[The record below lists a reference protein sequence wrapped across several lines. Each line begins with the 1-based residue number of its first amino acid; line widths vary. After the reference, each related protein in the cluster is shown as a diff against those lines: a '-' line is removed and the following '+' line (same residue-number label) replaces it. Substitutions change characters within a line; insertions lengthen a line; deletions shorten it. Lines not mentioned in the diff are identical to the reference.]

1 MYCPQ
6 RSRPAALAVSLL
18 IACLARALPAFAAEP
33 GGAERNIVELQAEA
47 QREVANDL
55 LYAVLYVELNDA
67 DAARLAAQLNRVT
80 GDALKAA
87 GDFKTVRTRSGTT
100 STYPLYDR
108 NQKPGGWRGRSEIR
122 LESRDFEAA
131 ARLIGRLQ
139 SSMQLLSVSFGVSR
153 QYKVD
158 TENEIIGEA
167 LQAFR
172 ARAEIVRR
180 ALGGQGYVLQRM
192 QIATGSSAPPPRPLA
207 RAMAAGAAAE
217 MAPPQFEGGMSTIT
231 VNVSG
236 TIRVE

>member
-1 MYCPQ
+1 MLFRLVP
-6 RSRPAALAVSLL
+6 RVLWEPFSGPLDNRHRLSLGLNSLL
-18 IACLARALPAFAAEP
+18 VRSQGKTI
-33 GGAERNIVELQAEA
+33 
-47 QREVANDL
+47 L
-55 LYAVLYVELNDA
+55 LE
-67 DAARLAAQLNRVT
+67 T
-80 GDALKAA
+80 GV
-87 GDFKTVRTRSGTT
+87 GD
-100 STYPLYDR
+100 
-108 NQKPGGWRGRSEIR
+108 KPGGWRGRSEIR

-192 QIATGSSAPPPRPLA
+192 QIATGGSGPPPRPLA
-207 RAMAAGAAAE
+207 RAMATGVAAE
-217 MAPPQFEGGMSTIT
+217 AAPPQFEGGMSTIT
-231 VNVSG
+231 VNVNG
-236 TIRVE
+236 TIRIE